1 MLQSTGIGDDSNDE
15 RVVFL
20 QNALLAREDKLQRLG
35 IKIGI
40 LGQNKADFDLMLMPQ
55 EEEQTDE
62 IQISDRRKF
71 DTKKNAKDT
80 LSKDAVVSFY
90 KYPLTM
96 LYCTFVAQ
104 H

>member
-1 MLQSTGIGDDSNDE
+1 
-15 RVVFL
+15 
-20 QNALLAREDKLQRLG
+20 
-35 IKIGI
+35 
-40 LGQNKADFDLMLMPQ
+40 MPQ